1 MGRRMGLPST
11 TAARVSKT
19 TSAVCRLHCHR
30 IGVPGDVPP
39 PMPLRSRDVVFGNG
53 LRWIHGLK
61 GQRCSGGESVG
72 GGCGTPTESGLLSSA
87 REFAVVLAFRLGGC
101 CSPLSLGQRQYKR
114 WPASKVNSRT
124 YVSSWRCT
132 ASVCAPRPCLVSV
145 DRVRRRLWEKGVSL
159 RADRRADRSKLS
171 GRL

>member
-11 TAARVSKT
+11 TADRVSKT

-72 GGCGTPTESGLLSSA
+72 GGCGTPTESGLFEL
-87 REFAVVLAFRLGGC
+87 
-101 CSPLSLGQRQYKR
+101 
-114 WPASKVNSRT
+114 RT
-124 YVSSWRCT
+124 RVRSCTCVSSRWLLL
-132 ASVCAPRPCLVSV
+132 ASLTKAVARF
-145 DRVRRRLWEKGVSL
+145 EG
-159 RADRRADRSKLS
+159 KLKNI
-171 GRL
+171 RF